1 VCERFSCFVRPLS
14 ALVFCSTPPPVRAH
28 DPKAATSGCFWVKPT
43 TQNPHKTHTPHH
55 VLLRRLL
62 PLPRRRPLPRLCGGR
77 RRRRRSPPPSTHQ
90 RVHVAAAHGATVA
103 ASDEST
109 ARSPGAH
116 RPLASRETP
125 HAELT
130 HPKGAAAS
138 AAARGRDA
146 KAQGHTRR
154 EG

>member
-1 VCERFSCFVRPLS
+1 MSSSDAFSPSRD
-14 ALVFCSTPPPVRAH
+14 A
-28 DPKAATSGCFWVKPT
+28 DPSRDSV
-43 TQNPHKTHTPHH
+43 
-55 VLLRRLL
+55 V
-62 PLPRRRPLPRLCGGR
+62 GGAVGGAP
-77 RRRRRSPPPSTHQ
+77 PPPSTHQ